1 MRAVSSGAGGT
12 GCGRRSDM
20 GDLQTRDHPTPGP
33 SPRLPIS
40 PTVSDRYRTAATVWY
55 LFLFG
60 LNRLSGSVRR
70 RRSALVLLCTI
81 SAAWRDITQRGCDK
95 LHARRLTFRAIE

>member
-20 GDLQTRDHPTPGP
+20 GDLQTRDHPTPWP

-40 PTVSDRYRTAATVWY
+40 PTVSDRFRTATAAWY
-55 LFLFG
+55 FFLFG
-60 LNRLSGSVRR
+60 FDLLFGSVRR

-81 SAAWRDITQRGCDK
+81 SAAWRDITQRGVINCTHVD
-95 LHARRLTFRAIE
+95 